1 MQGERWPPVARI
13 KSIQVG
19 CVFDETQTKS
29 LLDALAKFL
38 PGTLAQH
45 NQFLLGAVQAL
56 GFYRRFSIPHQ
67 NEMDIRTRQ
76 FELLEKAAIEY
87 KKAIAALNRG
97 CWADLHNR
105 YLLDD
110 RKLNPSQDGDA
121 IEKQIEKARAEMVEL
136 KKSGD
141 IAGRA
146 ANAAAILLAEKP
158 PKLSASRADPA
169 MRTLI
174 KDIAVAYVRVF
185 GERPSAA
192 GAGIFSR
199 ALREILNAAQI
210 LMPEEKALSTLLA
223 EADLIGK
230 APKRGRKP
238 RK

>member
-1 MQGERWPPVARI
+1 
-13 KSIQVG
+13 
-19 CVFDETQTKS
+19 
-29 LLDALAKFL
+29 
-38 PGTLAQH
+38 
-45 NQFLLGAVQAL
+45 
-56 GFYRRFSIPHQ
+56 
-67 NEMDIRTRQ
+67 
-76 FELLEKAAIEY
+76 
-87 KKAIAALNRG
+87 
-97 CWADLHNR
+97 
-105 YLLDD
+105 
-110 RKLNPSQDGDA
+110 
-121 IEKQIEKARAEMVEL
+121 MVEL

-174 KDIAVAYVRVF
+174 KDIAVAYDRVF